1 MGDLNYLLKCNLFHA
16 LINNNILR
24 VKEIMSDSSKGI
36 ERRADK
42 RLGLSLPITL
52 LGHKVKSKNIGSGG
66 VYFEETADNIEEYSL
81 GKTTTIKIVTS
92 VSTHGLPGKT
102 VRLTGV
108 GMIMRIVKIDINHN
122 GKKFGVA
129 LKFSEKLKLNI

>member
-1 MGDLNYLLKCNLFHA
+1 MP
-16 LINNNILR
+16 
-24 VKEIMSDSSKGI
+24 DSSKGI
-36 ERRADK
+36 ERRVDK
-42 RLGLSLPITL
+42 RLGLSLPISIL
-52 LGHKVKSKNIGSGG
+52 NHKVKSKNISSGG

-92 VSTHGLPGKT
+92 VSTPGLPGKT

-108 GMIMRIVKIDINHN
+108 GMIMRIVKIDANHN

-129 LKFSEKLKLNI
+129 LKFSEKPEINV

>member
-1 MGDLNYLLKCNLFHA
+1 
-16 LINNNILR
+16 
-24 VKEIMSDSSKGI
+24 MSDSSKGI

-52 LGHKVKSKNIGSGG
+52 LDHKVKSKNISSGG
-66 VYFEETADNIEEYSL
+66 VYFEETADNIGEYSP

-92 VSTHGLPGKT
+92 VSTHGLPDKT

-108 GMIMRIVKIDINHN
+108 GMIMRTVKIDINHN

-129 LKFSEKLKLNI
+129 LKFSEKLKLTI

>member
-1 MGDLNYLLKCNLFHA
+1 
-16 LINNNILR
+16 
-24 VKEIMSDSSKGI
+24 MSDSSKGI

-42 RLGLSLPITL
+42 RLGLSLPISIL
-52 LGHKVKSKNIGSGG
+52 DHKVKSKNISSGG
-66 VYFEETADNIEEYSL
+66 VYFEDTADNIAEYSP

-92 VSTHGLPGKT
+92 VSTHGLPDKT

-122 GKKFGVA
+122 GKRFGVA
-129 LKFSEKLKLNI
+129 LKFSEKLKLCLN

>member
-1 MGDLNYLLKCNLFHA
+1 
-16 LINNNILR
+16 
-24 VKEIMSDSSKGI
+24 MSDSSKGI

-42 RLGLSLPITL
+42 RLELSLPITL
-52 LGHKVKSKNIGSGG
+52 LDHKVKSKNISPSGA
-66 VYFEETADNIEEYSL
+66 YFEETADNIEEYSL

-122 GKKFGVA
+122 GKKYGVA
-129 LKFSEKLKLNI
+129 LKFSEKLKLNV

>member
-1 MGDLNYLLKCNLFHA
+1 
-16 LINNNILR
+16 
-24 VKEIMSDSSKGI
+24 MSNFSKGI
-36 ERRADK
+36 ERRIDK

-52 LGHKVKSKNIGSGG
+52 LNRKVKSKNISSGG
-66 VYFEETADNIEEYSL
+66 VYFEVTTDDIEDYSL

-92 VSTHGLPGKT
+92 VSAPGLPSKT

-108 GMIMRIVKIDINHN
+108 GMIIRIDRVDINHN

-129 LKFSEKLKLNI
+129 LKFSEKLKLNV